1 MSPVGAHRPA
11 VWIVDDSPLDAERA
25 RKALA
30 DGYEVE
36 CLPDGSVAI
45 ERLSSGPLPDVL
57 VLDWVM
63 PGVSGIE
70 VCHYVRSAGPGLEK
84 ISLLLLTGHQRT
96 EQIVEGLSAGANDY
110 LAKPYAD
117 DELRARVAALV
128 RARELLDRATE
139 AESALAEILE
149 ATPDALFVVDA
160 RGVAGYANPAA
171 RRVLPVDEVS
181 GLPIS
186 EILPEVSTALAAAA
200 ADQPLPDVRYGD
212 RIYSPTTRPLVWR
225 NEPHLLVALRDVTE
239 QRRADARRLD
249 FYSVVAHD
257 LRSPMHAVLLRLG
270 ALFRGSRGPLSA
282 ELLDDLR
289 KIDRSTRSLVNMVN
303 DFLDMARMEATV
315 ERFDKRE
322 VDLAAV
328 LDEALEELRP
338 LIEAAKLHVS
348 TVKPDASARVVGDP
362 RRLSQVVSNLLG
374 NAIKFT
380 PPSGSIKATVQVE
393 PSFIATSVE
402 DDGPGIAPDELPGI
416 FERFS
421 RAAGSTGIVG
431 SGLGLMIARQIV
443 EAHGGAIGVESAVG
457 HGSRFWFRLPRALA
471 KS

>member
-1 MSPVGAHRPA
+1 MSPEAAHRPA
-11 VWIVDDSPLDAERA
+11 VWIVDDSRLDAERA
-25 RKALA
+25 RNALA
-30 DGYEVE
+30 GEYAVE

-45 ERLSSGPLPDVL
+45 ERLTAGPLPDVL

-70 VCHYVRSAGPGLEK
+70 VCQYVRAAGPGLEK

-96 EQIVEGLSAGANDY
+96 EQIVEGLCAGANDY

-128 RARELLDRATE
+128 RTRDLVDRVAQ

-160 RGVAGYANPAA
+160 RGVAGYVNPAA
-171 RRVLPVDEVS
+171 RRMLPLDEAS

-186 EILPEVSTALAAAA
+186 QILPELSTALAAAS
-200 ADQPLPDVRYGD
+200 ADRPLPDVPYRD
-212 RIYSPTTRPLVWR
+212 RIYSPTTRRLLWK
-225 NEPHLLVALRDVTE
+225 NEPHLLVALRDVTD
-239 QRRADARRLD
+239 QRRAEARRLD

-270 ALFRGSRGPLSA
+270 ALLRGSRGPLSA
-282 ELLDDLR
+282 DLLDDLR
-289 KIDRSTRSLVNMVN
+289 KIDRSTRFLVNMVN
-303 DFLDMARMEATV
+303 DFLDIARLEASAEQLV
-315 ERFDKRE
+315 KSE

-328 LDEALEELRP
+328 VADAVEELRP
-338 LIEAAKLHVS
+338 LIDAARLRVS
-348 TVKPDASARVVGDP
+348 TVKPDDAARVVGDP

-380 PPSGSIKATVQVE
+380 PPSGSIKASIEVE
-393 PSFIATSVE
+393 PSFVAASVE
-402 DDGPGIAPDELPGI
+402 DDGPGIAADELPGI

-457 HGSRFWFRLPRALA
+457 RGSRFWFRLPRALA

>member
-1 MSPVGAHRPA
+1 MSAEAAHKPA

-25 RKALA
+25 RKALE
-30 DGYEVE
+30 DGYDVE
-36 CLPDGSVAI
+36 CLTDGSVAI
-45 ERLSSGPLPDVL
+45 ERLTGERLPDVL

-70 VCHYVRSAGPGLEK
+70 VCQYVRSAGPGLEK

-96 EQIVEGLSAGANDY
+96 EQIVEGLCAGANDY

-128 RARELLDRATE
+128 RTRELLDRVTE

-160 RGVAGYANPAA
+160 HGVAGYVNPAA
-171 RRVLPVDEVS
+171 RRVLPIDEAS
-181 GLPIS
+181 GVPIWQ
-186 EILPEVSTALAAAA
+186 ILPELSTALEPV
-200 ADQPLPDVRYGD
+200 DTDRPLPDVRYGD
-212 RIYSPTTRPLVWR
+212 RIYSPTTRPLVWKK
-225 NEPHLLVALRDVTE
+225 EPHLLVALRDVTE
-239 QRRADARRLD
+239 QRGAEARRLD

-270 ALFRGSRGPLSA
+270 ALLRGSRGPLSA

-303 DFLDMARMEATV
+303 DFLDIARLEASV

-328 LDEALEELRP
+328 VDDAVEELRP
-338 LIEAAKLHVS
+338 LIDAAKLRVS

-380 PPSGSIKATVQVE
+380 PPSGSIKASVQVE
-393 PSFIATSVE
+393 PSFVATSVE
-402 DDGPGIAPDELPGI
+402 DDGPGIAAEELPGI

-421 RAAGSTGIVG
+421 RAAGSTGIAG

-443 EAHGGAIGVESAVG
+443 EAHGGAIGVESALG
-457 HGSRFWFRLPRALA
+457 RGSRFWFRLPRALA